1 MHGQQGLTTV
11 RRGSPGHGERFLL
24 SAALLVVS
32 LLWFTRDMA
41 LWANILC
48 VVGAAGGALGMLL
61 FGRNYMNSR
70 RN

>member
-1 MHGQQGLTTV
+1 M
-11 RRGSPGHGERFLL
+11 RRGPGYGERFLL

-32 LLWFTRDMA
+32 LLWITRDMA
-41 LWANILC
+41 LWATVLC
-48 VVGAAGGALGMLL
+48 GAGAAGGALGMLL